1 MPRSRPLDRSKPLEA
16 FASDLR
22 RLRDSAPPR
31 EYRPSI
37 PEPGEGKKS
46 QSSQI
51 PEPFGVDQVVAKYG
65 VGRSSI
71 YAALSAKRLP
81 SVTVLRA
88 MVLAWAPAGEA
99 TMRGWMHRRREVEV
113 ALATS
118 SSSPAA
124 ETSPARHSESESAQ
138 RARPAAL
145 RPAPEYTTP
154 SSPDV
159 SSSAAAP
166 TAITNEVQEL
176 YRAAG
181 SPPVRAI
188 SAAIL
193 ADSRSADISPETVR
207 RVVAG
212 TSARHTSVLSVVRA
226 LAEIGGHD
234 AAAAEEKARRLQ
246 DLEEPSDAQGS
257 STRPAVA
264 EAAGVD
270 LRGCVIYGLQLTS
283 GDGQTVDLRHAVL
296 HNAVVH
302 AGDQQTLRVTDSW
315 LQGTAVHTGDQQT
328 LQVTDSSLQETAVQT
343 GDQQTLHVTDSSLQ
357 ETTLQTGD
365 QQTLHVTDSSLQ
377 ETTLQ
382 TGDQQTLHVTDSS
395 LQDAV
400 AHGQRREALSS

>member
-1 MPRSRPLDRSKPLEA
+1 MPD
-16 FASDLR
+16 
-22 RLRDSAPPR
+22 
-31 EYRPSI
+31 
-37 PEPGEGKKS
+37 
-46 QSSQI
+46 
-51 PEPFGVDQVVAKYG
+51 
-65 VGRSSI
+65 
-71 YAALSAKRLP
+71 
-81 SVTVLRA
+81 
-88 MVLAWAPAGEA
+88 
-99 TMRGWMHRRREVEV
+99 WMNRRREVEV
-113 ALATS
+113 ALATL

-124 ETSPARHSESESAQ
+124 ETPPARRSEKESAQ

-145 RPAPEYTTP
+145 RPAPENTTP
-154 SSPDV
+154 SSPDM

-193 ADSRSADISPETVR
+193 ADSRSTDISPETVR

-296 HNAVVH
+296 HDAVVH

-328 LQVTDSSLQETAVQT
+328 LQVTDSSLQET
-343 GDQQTLHVTDSSLQ
+343 
-357 ETTLQTGD
+357 
-365 QQTLHVTDSSLQ
+365 
-377 ETTLQ
+377 TLQ

-400 AHGQRREALSS
+400 AHGQRWEALSS